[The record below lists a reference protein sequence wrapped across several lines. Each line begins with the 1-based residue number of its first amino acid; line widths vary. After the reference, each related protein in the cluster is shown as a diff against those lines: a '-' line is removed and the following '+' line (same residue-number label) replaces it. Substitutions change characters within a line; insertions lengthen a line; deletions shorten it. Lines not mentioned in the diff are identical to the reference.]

1 VLIISFNILATG
13 IEIIIPKIPPAEVSK
28 SLQSFNRLEQ
38 QILINRGYLTEAS
51 VNEFLDPDAFI
62 EADPYLIKEMKEA
75 VSRIN
80 LALKEGQKIT
90 IYGVYDAD
98 GVTAA
103 ALLAEALREVG
114 ACVNVYF
121 PDRFAEGYGL
131 NQRAVERIAASDAKL
146 LITVDCGVRA
156 IEEVAL
162 AKKLGLDVII
172 TDHHIQ
178 GSALPEAFALL
189 NPHRVDTNYPYE
201 GLAGVGVA
209 YRLAQAI
216 FREKGIPSS
225 KEMALLDFVAIGTV
239 ADMVPLTGENRALVT
254 RGLDVLNSSPRIGL
268 KAVINV
274 SGYREGGLDS
284 SSIGFGLGP
293 RLNAAGRVKS
303 ALTAYELLV
312 ANEPQ
317 KASEMAKELEQLN
330 NKRKQLTLDVV
341 ERAVETFKHSD
352 IEPILLV
359 AEPDFHEGVVGLA
372 ASRICDEY
380 YRPAIVGKVGES
392 HTRASARSIPG
403 FHITAALEKCSD
415 LLDRFGGHAAAAG
428 FSVRNENLQTLRKRL
443 MAIAEQE
450 LGDEELIP
458 TLAIDSEAEFE
469 ELGESLMKFID
480 RLQPCGQGNDWPV
493 FSTAQVQVREKR
505 LVGADKSHLKLTL
518 RKSSIS
524 FDAIAFRMGDDIDR
538 LPDFI
543 DIAYRL
549 ERNSYL
555 GYESLQLN
563 VVDIRF
569 PETRGSYQGGRI

>member
-1 VLIISFNILATG
+1 MKWTFPNS
-13 IEIIIPKIPPAEVSK
+13 PPAEVGK
-28 SLQSFNRLEQ
+28 SLRSFNRIEQ
-38 QILINRGYLTEAS
+38 QILFNRGYLTEAS

-75 VSRIN
+75 VLRIN
-80 LALKEGQKIT
+80 LALEEGQEIT
-90 IYGVYDAD
+90 IYGDYDAD

-254 RGLDVLNSSPRIGL
+254 RGLDALNSSPRIGL
-268 KAVINV
+268 KALINV

-293 RLNAAGRVKS
+293 RLNAAGRVQS

-428 FSVRNENLQTLRKRL
+428 FSVRNENLQELRKRL

-480 RLQPCGQGNDWPV
+480 RLQPCGQGNDWPI

-538 LPDFI
+538 LPEFI